1 MNKTYEEILEEMKTA
16 YFDECSEK
24 IDENPASLKRIEAVA
39 ILALFVGLIAYIS
52 SQSESVRDRNFR
64 WKEEVMY
71 STDVPRLTEILD
83 SMEIYRETVDDSIY
97 QLCKDRIYKLTEYED

>member
-1 MNKTYEEILEEMKTA
+1 MKKIETA
-16 YFDECSEK
+16 
-24 IDENPASLKRIEAVA
+24 A
-39 ILALFVGLIAYIS
+39 ILALLVGLVVYVS
-52 SQSESVRDRNFR
+52 SLNESVRDRNFR

-97 QLCKDRIYKLTEYED
+97 QLCKNRIYKLTEYED

>member
-1 MNKTYEEILEEMKTA
+1 M
-16 YFDECSEK
+16 
-24 IDENPASLKRIEAVA
+24 KRIEAVA

-71 STDVPRLTEILD
+71 STDVARLTEILD

>member
-1 MNKTYEEILEEMKTA
+1 MK
-16 YFDECSEK
+16 
-24 IDENPASLKRIEAVA
+24 KRIETAA
-39 ILALFVGLIAYIS
+39 ILALLVGLVVYVS
-52 SQSESVRDRNFR
+52 SLNESVRDRNFR

-71 STDVPRLTEILD
+71 SVDVPRLVEILD

>member
-1 MNKTYEEILEEMKTA
+1 MN
-16 YFDECSEK
+16 
-24 IDENPASLKRIEAVA
+24 KRIETMA
-39 ILALFVGLIAYIS
+39 ILALFVGLIVYIS
-52 SQSESVRDRNFR
+52 FQSESVRDRNFR

>member
-1 MNKTYEEILEEMKTA
+1 MN
-16 YFDECSEK
+16 
-24 IDENPASLKRIEAVA
+24 KRIETIA
-39 ILALFVGLIAYIS
+39 ILALFVGLIVYIS

-71 STDVPRLTEILD
+71 SMDVPRLTEILD

>member
-1 MNKTYEEILEEMKTA
+1 MK
-16 YFDECSEK
+16 
-24 IDENPASLKRIEAVA
+24 KRIETAA
-39 ILALFVGLIAYIS
+39 ILALLVGLVVYVS

-71 STDVPRLTEILD
+71 SVDVPRLTEILD

-97 QLCKDRIYKLTEYED
+97 QLCKNRIYKLTEYED

>member
-1 MNKTYEEILEEMKTA
+1 M
-16 YFDECSEK
+16 
-24 IDENPASLKRIEAVA
+24 A
-39 ILALFVGLIAYIS
+39 ILALFVELIVYIS
-52 SQSESVRDRNFR
+52 HQSESVRDRNFR

-71 STDVPRLTEILD
+71 SVDVPRLTEILN

>member
-1 MNKTYEEILEEMKTA
+1 MN
-16 YFDECSEK
+16 
-24 IDENPASLKRIEAVA
+24 KRIETIA
-39 ILALFVGLIAYIS
+39 ILALFGGLIVYIS

>member
-1 MNKTYEEILEEMKTA
+1 MN
-16 YFDECSEK
+16 
-24 IDENPASLKRIEAVA
+24 KRIETIA
-39 ILALFVGLIAYIS
+39 ILALFVGLIVYIS

-97 QLCKDRIYKLTEYED
+97 QLCKDSIYKLTEYEV

>member
-1 MNKTYEEILEEMKTA
+1 M
-16 YFDECSEK
+16 
-24 IDENPASLKRIEAVA
+24 KRIETAA
-39 ILALFVGLIAYIS
+39 ILALLAGLIVYVS
-52 SQSESVRDRNFR
+52 SLTESVRDRNFR

>member
-1 MNKTYEEILEEMKTA
+1 MN
-16 YFDECSEK
+16 
-24 IDENPASLKRIEAVA
+24 KRIETMA
-39 ILALFVGLIAYIS
+39 ILALFVGLIVYIS

-71 STDVPRLTEILD
+71 SVDVPRLTEILD

>member
-1 MNKTYEEILEEMKTA
+1 M
-16 YFDECSEK
+16 
-24 IDENPASLKRIEAVA
+24 KRIETVA
-39 ILALFVGLIAYIS
+39 ILALFIGLIVYIS

-71 STDVPRLTEILD
+71 STDVPRLIEILD

>member
-1 MNKTYEEILEEMKTA
+1 MK
-16 YFDECSEK
+16 
-24 IDENPASLKRIEAVA
+24 KRVETIA
-39 ILALFVGLIAYIS
+39 ILALLVGLIAYIS

-64 WKEEVMY
+64 WKEEIMY
-71 STDVPRLTEILD
+71 SVDVPRLTEILD

>member
-1 MNKTYEEILEEMKTA
+1 MK
-16 YFDECSEK
+16 
-24 IDENPASLKRIEAVA
+24 KRIETAA
-39 ILALFVGLIAYIS
+39 ILALLVGLVVYVS

-71 STDVPRLTEILD
+71 STDVPRLVEILD

-97 QLCKDRIYKLTEYED
+97 QLCKNRIYKLTEYED

>member
-1 MNKTYEEILEEMKTA
+1 MK
-16 YFDECSEK
+16 
-24 IDENPASLKRIEAVA
+24 KRIETVA
-39 ILALFVGLIAYIS
+39 ILALLVGLVVYVS

-71 STDVPRLTEILD
+71 STDVPRLVEILD

-97 QLCKDRIYKLTEYED
+97 QLCKNRIYKLTEYED

>member
-1 MNKTYEEILEEMKTA
+1 MN
-16 YFDECSEK
+16 
-24 IDENPASLKRIEAVA
+24 KRIETMA
-39 ILALFVGLIAYIS
+39 ILALFIGLIVYIS

-71 STDVPRLTEILD
+71 SVDVPRLTEILD

>member
-1 MNKTYEEILEEMKTA
+1 MN
-16 YFDECSEK
+16 
-24 IDENPASLKRIEAVA
+24 KRIETIA
-39 ILALFVGLIAYIS
+39 ILALFVGLIVYIS

-97 QLCKDRIYKLTEYED
+97 QLCKDRIYKLTEYEDLECKCETSSSI